1 MSRKRTRGWALIVLE
16 ATVWSDGAS
25 EFLRTSAR
33 GRYQMR
39 SKSGGGSLRVSMTL
53 VGWDL
58 RPSWPTSRPTS
69 FPVRMQ
75 ERDGQDRRP
84 GISGTASLGGCAGVR
99 LCRVTRRHLRVF
111 HWKSKGADC
120 LGRSM
125 ETIRMRKMREVRW
138 TWEGGRMCFACPWT
152 R

>member
-1 MSRKRTRGWALIVLE
+1 MGFDCPRGYGLERRSFRVLPYFI
-16 ATVWSDGAS
+16 TWTISD
-25 EFLRTSAR
+25 EVEIR
-33 GRYQMR
+33 GRQFEGFDTFDWMR
-39 SKSGGGSLRVSMTL
+39 PGAIVADKQILL
-53 VGWDL
+53 L
-58 RPSWPTSRPTS
+58 
-69 FPVRMQ
+69 FPLRMQ
-75 ERDGQDRRP
+75 ERDGRDRRL

-111 HWKSKGADC
+111 YWKSKGADC

-138 TWEGGRMCFACPWT
+138 TWEGGRMCLTCPWT